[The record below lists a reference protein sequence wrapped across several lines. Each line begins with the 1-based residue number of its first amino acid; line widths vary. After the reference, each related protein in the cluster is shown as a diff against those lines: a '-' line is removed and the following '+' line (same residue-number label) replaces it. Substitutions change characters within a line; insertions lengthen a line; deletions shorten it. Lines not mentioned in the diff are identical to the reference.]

1 MHSAGMRSDIPGE
14 ISALAQRQAGAIS
27 RPQLID
33 AGLSPQLIIRRLERG
48 RWQQLYR
55 GVYATFSGLPPRE
68 TWLWAAVLSA
78 GEGAVLSHQTAAEL
92 HGLLDHPTDAIYVTV
107 PSNRR
112 IATHGVIIRTSN
124 RVEQARQPNRA
135 LPRTSVEETVLDLAQ
150 LAPGFDDVCGWI
162 TKACAKRLT
171 TEEKLR
177 TALAMRKKMRWRAEL
192 DDVLAAAGSGIHSV
206 LEYRYLR
213 DVERAHGL
221 PRSRHQVRAV
231 IDGKVVYRDA
241 YYEEYQVAV
250 ELDGRLAH
258 PDEERWRDSHRDTQ
272 AGVQGVQTCRY
283 GWRDVYARA
292 CQTALL
298 QAQILRRRGW
308 RGIPKPCSASCP
320 VGRAFSQTSQASQ
333 ATQTSQG
340 SERKGA

>member
-1 MHSAGMRSDIPGE
+1 MSYDIPA
-14 ISALAQRQAGAIS
+14 SADKIAGWQAGAIS
-27 RPQLID
+27 RRQLL
-33 AGLSPQLIIRRLERG
+33 AKGVSSQIIFERLKRR
-48 RWQQLYR
+48 RWQRLHR
-55 GVYATFSGLPPRE
+55 GVYAVFSGLPPRE
-68 TWLWAAVLSA
+68 TWLWAAILSA

-92 HGLLDHPTDAIYVTV
+92 HGLLNPPADAIYVTV
-107 PSNRR
+107 PSTRR
-112 IATHGVIIRTSN
+112 VVTRGLIIRTSG

-135 LPRTSVEETVLDLAQ
+135 PPRTSVEETVLDLVQ
-150 LAPGFDDVCGWI
+150 LAPGFDDACGWI

-171 TEEKLR
+171 TEEKLLA
-177 TALAMRKKMRWRAEL
+177 ALAMRKKMRWRAEL

-221 PRSRHQVRAV
+221 PRSRHQVRVV
-231 IDGKVVYRDA
+231 IDGKVVYRDV
-241 YYEEYQVAV
+241 YYEEFQVAV

-258 PDEERWRDSHRDTQ
+258 PDEERWRDSQRDIK

-298 QAQILRRRGW
+298 QARILRRRGW
-308 RGIPKPCSASCP
+308 RGTPKPCSPGCP
-320 VGRAFSQTSQASQ
+320 VGRAFSESNEGSQGSRDSQ
-333 ATQTSQG
+333 SSQG

>member
-1 MHSAGMRSDIPGE
+1 
-14 ISALAQRQAGAIS
+14 
-27 RPQLID
+27 
-33 AGLSPQLIIRRLERG
+33 
-48 RWQQLYR
+48 
-55 GVYATFSGLPPRE
+55 
-68 TWLWAAVLSA
+68 LWAAILSA

-92 HGLLDHPTDAIYVTV
+92 HGLLGPPADAIYVTV
-107 PSNRR
+107 PSTRR
-112 IATHGVIIRTSN
+112 ITTRGLIIRTSG

-135 LPRTSVEETVLDLAQ
+135 PPRTSVEETVLDLVQ
-150 LAPGFDDVCGWI
+150 LAPGFDDACGWI

-177 TALAMRKKMRWRAEL
+177 AALAMRKKMRWRAEL

-221 PRSRHQVRAV
+221 PRSRHQVRVA
-231 IDGKVVYRDA
+231 IDGKVAYRDA
-241 YYEEYQVAV
+241 YYDEYQVAV

-272 AGVQGVQTCRY
+272 AGAQGVQTCRY
-283 GWRDVYARA
+283 GWRDVYANA

-298 QAQILRRRGW
+298 QAQVLRRRGW
-308 RGIPKPCSASCP
+308 RGTPKPCSAGCP
-320 VGRAFSQTSQASQ
+320 VGRAFSQG
-333 ATQTSQG
+333 SQG
-340 SERKGA
+340 SQGSQRSQRKGA